1 MEVKGLDVSPDYY
14 LMLKEKKRPELIL
27 SSRDKTHIAKVTGDA
42 AVHAFNNI
50 IENPSIWEGL
60 EMVTTEKN
68 TRVYSLRPDLA
79 PIVASYILINRR
91 SPKPSKWD
99 WYLKEVLDGQLS
111 KTGKN
116 VSSIVELVF
125 ILRSSLGE
133 GSHYKS
139 MDIVAGVLREF
150 AKRFEKS
157 IQKVKE

>member
-1 MEVKGLDVSPDYY
+1 MDVSPDYY
-14 LMLKEKKRPELIL
+14 LTLKEKKRPELIL
-27 SSRDKTHIAKVTGDA
+27 SSRDKTPIAKVTGDA
-42 AVHAFNNI
+42 ALHVFNRI
-50 IENPSIWEGL
+50 VENPSVWEGL
-60 EMVTTEKN
+60 ESMSAEGD

-111 KTGKN
+111 RAGKN

-125 ILRSSLGE
+125 ILRNSLGE
-133 GSHYKS
+133 SSQYKS

-157 IQKVKE
+157 VQKAKE